1 MAEALLRHRLGSVD
15 ESVRVSSAGV
25 YPGGQPATGHGQ
37 ATMAARGL
45 DLSTHVS
52 RRLDGR
58 LVDEADLIIG
68 MARSHVREVVSLAPD
83 ALART
88 YTLKE
93 LVRAAKAAGRR
104 RSNESITDWL
114 ARVGAGRRRTDLAG
128 VGHDDAFDIEDP
140 VGRDRLAYEAT
151 AAEIDALLA
160 DLVAQI
166 WPHGHRSQERSA

>member
-15 ESVRVSSAGV
+15 ESVRVSSAGAF
-25 YPGGQPATGHGQ
+25 PGGQPATGHGQ

-52 RRLDGR
+52 RRLERHHVDG
-58 LVDEADLIIG
+58 ADLIIG
-68 MARSHVREVVSLAPD
+68 MARTHVREAVSLVPD

-93 LVRAAKAAGRR
+93 LVRAARSAGKR
-104 RSNESITDWL
+104 RSSESMADWL
-114 ARVGAGRRRTDLAG
+114 ARVGNGRRRTDLAG

-140 VGRDRLAYEAT
+140 IGRDRSAYEVT
-151 AAEIDALLA
+151 ADEIDALLA
-160 DLVAQI
+160 DLVALA
-166 WPHGHRSQERSA
+166 WPEGHRSQERSA